1 MNEDSRKQDDVG
13 DKVHGEGAAAP
24 SGLGTTLPGGRR
36 ARIPVGQFKLRTEMK
51 PAGDQPEAI
60 RQMVGHIQDSTKH
73 QVLLGATGTGKTF
86 SMANVINQVNLPT
99 LILAPNKTLAAQ
111 LYAEFKELFPENAV
125 EYFVSYYDYYQPEA
139 YIPSTDTFIE
149 KDSAINEQIDR
160 MRHSATRSLFD
171 RRDVII
177 VSSVSCI
184 YGLGSPEAYEGM
196 MIHLVTGT
204 EIRRDHLLRE
214 LVRIQYARN
223 DVDFHRGK
231 FRVRGDVVDIH
242 PPYEDD
248 RVIRVEMFGDYI
260 ERLSWIDPLRGE
272 TLEEL
277 DQVAIYPGSHYVTS
291 EDRSKAAIKTI
302 QVELLERLQEL
313 KGQMKLLEAQRL
325 EQRTYYDIEMMEELG
340 FCSGIENY
348 SRHLTGRQ
356 PGEPPPTLIEY
367 FPPQFLCFIDESHV
381 TVPQIGGMYRG
392 DRARKLNLVEHGF
405 RLPSALDN
413 RPLNFQEFEKLMD
426 SVVYVSAT
434 PGAYELK
441 KSEGLIIEQ
450 IIRPTGLLDPKVE
463 VRPAKHQVD
472 DLLKEIRLR
481 VSRNER
487 VLITTLTKR
496 SAEDLTEYYEGLGL
510 KVKYLHSDVKTV
522 ERTEI
527 IRDLRLGVF
536 DILIGINLLREGL
549 DIPEVSLVAI
559 TDADKEGFLRSE
571 RSLVQTIGRAAR
583 NAEGLVI
590 LYADSMTESMEKAI
604 RETARRRGI
613 QESHNAEH
621 GITPQTIKKRVRESL
636 MDIYGESATP
646 VPQPAGRGR
655 GNNVGGKAKLASPE
669 NVYRVVTE
677 GMDPKKV
684 GKEIDRLRKS
694 MRKHAEKLEFEEAAK
709 MRDEV
714 KRLEM
719 VQLSLFEGDTD
730 RAMNAVLDGSD
741 DTPS

>member
-1 MNEDSRKQDDVG
+1 MSSES
-13 DKVHGEGAAAP
+13 
-24 SGLGTTLPGGRR
+24 LPGGRR
-36 ARIPVGQFKLRTEMK
+36 ARIPVGQFKLKTEMK
-51 PAGDQPEAI
+51 PSGDQPEAI
-60 RQMVGHIQDSTKH
+60 RQMVDHIGEGAKH

-86 SMANVINQVNLPT
+86 SMANVIARTNLPT

-139 YIPSTDTFIE
+139 YIPSSDTFIE

-196 MIHLVTGT
+196 MIHIVVGT
-204 EIRRDHLLRE
+204 EIRRDHFLRE
-214 LVRIQYARN
+214 LVRIQYGRN
-223 DVDFHRGK
+223 DIDFHRGK
-231 FRVRGDVVDIH
+231 FRVRGDIVDIH
-242 PPYEDD
+242 PPYEED
-248 RVIRVEMFGDYI
+248 RVIRVEFFGDYI
-260 ERLSWIDPLRGE
+260 EKVSWIDPLRGE

-291 EDRSKAAIKTI
+291 EDKSKRAIHTV
-302 QVELLERLQEL
+302 QAELQERLSDL
-313 KGQMKLLEAQRL
+313 KNQMKLLEAQRL

-340 FCSGIENY
+340 FCPGIENY

-367 FPPQFLCFIDESHV
+367 FPPSFLCFIDESHV

-426 SVVYVSAT
+426 NVVYVSAT
-434 PGAYELK
+434 PGPYELA

-450 IIRPTGLLDPKVE
+450 IIRPTGLLDPNVE
-463 VRPAKHQVD
+463 VRTAKHQVD
-472 DLLKEIRLR
+472 DLLGEIRKR
-481 VSRNER
+481 ISRNER

-510 KVKYLHSDVKTV
+510 KVKYLHSDIQTM

-536 DILIGINLLREGL
+536 DVLIGINLLREGL

-571 RSLVQTIGRAAR
+571 RSLIQTIGRAAR
-583 NAEGLVI
+583 NAEGVVI
-590 LYADSMTESMEKAI
+590 LYADNMTDSMKKAI
-604 RETARRRGI
+604 DETARRRKI
-613 QESHNAEH
+613 QEEYNTVH
-621 GITPQTIKKRVRESL
+621 GITPQTVKKKIRESL
-636 MDIYGESATP
+636 LDIYGESTTP
-646 VPQPAGRGR
+646 APQPAGRGR
-655 GNNVGGKAKLASPE
+655 GSGVGKSKVASPE
-669 NVYRVVTE
+669 NVYRVATE
-677 GMDPKKV
+677 GMDPKKLE
-684 GKEIDRLRKS
+684 KEVDKLRKK
-694 MRKHAEKLEFEEAAK
+694 MKKHAESLEFEEAAK
-709 MRDEV
+709 IRDEV
-714 KRLEM
+714 KRLQM
-719 VQLSLFEGDTD
+719 VQLSLLDGDTD
-730 RAMNAVLDGSD
+730 RANEAVLEGK
-741 DTPS
+741 TPEDPKQK